1 MKNTTYSVINHSTQ
15 LKRVALFCSAI
26 VGAYSFAQ
34 DDSEGD
40 EVFTLSPFV
49 VEGTDGYAA
58 TNTISGTGL
67 NTPLINLPMSI
78 NVVTADFLEDSHI
91 GEFTH
96 ALDYNSSISQT
107 GRNHNGRTNP
117 QIFSIRGFR
126 NSTMLVDGVLGG
138 ASLPM
143 QMIDRI
149 EVVKGPNTLYGQA
162 EPGGLVNIISK
173 KPSAEEGGV
182 VRAIVGDGEWRQLK
196 LDYTVRA
203 MDDKLGVRVMTDNKE
218 FNGWRW
224 VDGQKHDFKGVS
236 GTYDLAEATHLDF
249 LVAENDISGF
259 PTQRATWGFQRIAT
273 DLNGDGDT
281 EDTVNGIGEASARY
295 NNTFLPRE
303 YVSSTAE
310 NIMDHENFWMSLGFR
325 HSFSDRHTLQYKYN
339 FHDLHNVTTFR
350 EFNTFGTDGVAGGL
364 DALDDFRGRDEVH
377 TLNDTIQFE
386 SGDVRHQVLLGV
398 RKSERYNRGGTY
410 RLRATNAAES
420 AIRRELEA
428 RTGKVFRDFLS
439 RDEVLAGVPIY
450 EEDVPSPEELLTF
463 GVRSNQNDLS
473 IQEVTTFYATD
484 NVYFNEGRSNILIG
498 VRHIDLEQ
506 RSTLLGG
513 AESGSVSGS
522 DMNFQFGAVHRI
534 NPHMSVF
541 GSWADA
547 FRPQN
552 TIDPNTGEF
561 VGPQTSEAIDLGLK
575 FDGLGDGKLSG
586 SVALFRI
593 EQSNVFR
600 SDHNPVTFINDTA
613 ITDDLSEGFEFELFY
628 NPVPHWNIVAAY
640 SYIDAKVVGEV
651 ATGLRLEGATPH
663 RFTLFNS
670 YTVQEGPLEGARFGG
685 GMVFADGPIQQFGN
699 ISNSLVV
706 EDGYTTFDFF
716 ARFPVTFGERD
727 WEIGVNVDNVTDEFF
742 VRSRAGTS
750 EARQVLFSLSTD
762 L

>member
-1 MKNTTYSVINHSTQ
+1 MVYPQ
-15 LKRVALFCSAI
+15 LIIPAYLKWMALFCSALL
-26 VGAYSFAQ
+26 ATYAFAQ
-34 DDSEGD
+34 DDD
-40 EVFTLSPFV
+40 EVFELDPFV
-49 VEGTDGYAA
+49 VTNTEGYTA
-58 TNTISGTGL
+58 TNTISATGL
-67 NTPLINLPMSI
+67 NTPLINLPMAI
-78 NVVTADFLEDSHI
+78 NVVTSDFLEDSHI

-96 ALDYNSSISQT
+96 ALDYNASISQT

-117 QIFSIRGFR
+117 QIFAIRGFR

-138 ASLPM
+138 AVLPM
-143 QMIDRI
+143 QMVDRI

-162 EPGGLVNIISK
+162 EPGGLVNVISK
-173 KPSAEEGGV
+173 KPSSVQGGKV
-182 VRAIVGDGEWRQLK
+182 KAIVGDGAWRQLK
-196 LDYTVRA
+196 LDYTLRA
-203 MDDKLGVRVMTDNKE
+203 MDDKLGLRVMSDNKE
-218 FNGWRW
+218 FDGWRL
-224 VDGQKHDFKGVS
+224 VGGQQHDFKGLS
-236 GTYDLAEATHLDF
+236 GTYAIADDTEFDFVLAQNQVT
-249 LVAENDISGF
+249 GF
-259 PTQRATWGFQRIAT
+259 PTQRATWGFERIAT

-281 EDTVNGIGEASARY
+281 DDTVDGIREATARY
-295 NNTFLPRE
+295 NNTFLPE
-303 YVSSTAE
+303 DYVSSTAE
-310 NIMDHENFWMSLGFR
+310 NIMDHDNYWMSLGFR
-325 HSFSDRHTLQYKYN
+325 HSFSDNHNLQYKYN
-339 FHDLHNVTTFR
+339 FHDLHNITTFR

-377 TLNDTIQFE
+377 TLNDTFQFE
-386 SGDVRHQVLLGV
+386 SGGVRHQVLLGV
-398 RKSERYNRGGTY
+398 RRSERYNSGGTY

-439 RDEVLAGVPIY
+439 KDEILSGTVRY
-450 EEDVPSPEELLTF
+450 WEEDVPSLEELRTF
-463 GVRSNQNDLS
+463 GVRSNQNDRS

-484 NVYFNEGRSNILIG
+484 NIFFNEGKSNVLFG

-522 DMNFQFGAVHRI
+522 DVNFQFGAVHRI
-534 NPHMSVF
+534 NPHVSAF

-561 VGPQTSEAIDLGLK
+561 VGPQTSEAIEVGLK
-575 FDGLGDGKLSG
+575 FDGVGDGKLSG
-586 SVALFRI
+586 SVALFSI

-628 NPVPHWNIVAAY
+628 NPVPNWNIVASY

-651 ATGLRLEGATPH
+651 ATGLQLEGATPH

-670 YTVQEGPLEGARFGG
+670 YTVKEGPLEGARFGG

-699 ISNSLVV
+699 ISNSLVT
-706 EDGYTTFDFF
+706 EDGYTTFDLF
-716 ARFPVTFGERD
+716 ARFPFNMGDRDFEFG
-727 WEIGVNVDNVTDEFF
+727 INIDNVTDEFF

-750 EARQVLFSLSTD
+750 EARQVLFSLSTE